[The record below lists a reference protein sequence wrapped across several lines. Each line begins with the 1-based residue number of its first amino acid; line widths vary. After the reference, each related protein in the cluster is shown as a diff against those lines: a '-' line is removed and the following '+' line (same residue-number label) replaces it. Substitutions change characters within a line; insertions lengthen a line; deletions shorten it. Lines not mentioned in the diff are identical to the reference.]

1 VTNLFDK
8 ILIANR
14 GEIAC
19 RVMRTAKRLGIRT
32 VAVYSDADVNA
43 LHVAS
48 ADEAVLIG
56 PPPARESYLDI
67 PRIIAAAKQSGAQ
80 AIHPG
85 YGFLSENAD
94 FAAAC
99 EAAGI
104 GFIGPPEAA
113 IRVMGS
119 KAGAKALMAKAGVP
133 LVPGYH
139 GEDQSDARLT
149 QEARAIGYPVLIK
162 ASAGG
167 GGKGMRI
174 VADERALA
182 EALAG
187 ARREAKASFG
197 DDRLLIEKYLLDP
210 RHIEMQ
216 VFADSRGN
224 CIHLFER
231 DCSIQRRHQK
241 LIEEAPAPSLG
252 DPQRAELQKAAVAA
266 ARAVT
271 YRGAGTIEFVAAEG
285 KFYFIEMNTR
295 LQVEHVVTEMITD
308 LDLVE
313 WQIRIAAGEG
323 LPLTQNLIKRHGHAI
338 ELRLYAEDP
347 ARDYLPSAGPLSL
360 LRFPTGSEHL
370 RIETGY
376 TQGDR
381 ISPYYDALIAKLIAW
396 GESRDI
402 ALRRLRAAL
411 AATRVAGITT
421 NRDLLQ
427 HVLAHPDFAAR
438 GGDTGFIAR
447 HHDRLLA
454 HGTPPAAFAAAAL
467 SILREPPQSALDPYS
482 PWGERD
488 FWRLGGAA
496 SETFRFRTGNKTSD
510 VRIAG
515 DGIVT
520 VDGAPAEPAEDS
532 SVLRLGSELWVVLP
546 DAAAR
551 LAYLDPLAPG
561 EASGAAAGKIVAPM
575 PGKVSAV
582 LVEPGATVQRGQTL
596 MVIEAMKME
605 HAISTD
611 SIRGRKIR
619 KPESAATWAPSPAAP
634 PPKSTSVR
642 CSISSGTE
650 ALRLEIEAEDVVQRQ
665 RAAAINHEEER
676 DHRPDQS
683 DIRRRGW
690 SRNSRRACHAPR
702 PRAQE
707 R

>member
-1 VTNLFDK
+1 VTKLFDK

-19 RVMRTAKRLGIRT
+19 RVMLTAKRLRIAT
-32 VAVYSDADVNA
+32 VAVYSEADAKA
-43 LHVAS
+43 LHVAT
-48 ADEAVLIG
+48 ADEAMLIG
-56 PPPARESYLDI
+56 PPPARQSYLDI
-67 PRIIAAAKQSGAQ
+67 GRIIDAAKQSGAQ

-104 GFIGPPEAA
+104 VFIGPPAAA
-113 IRVMGS
+113 IRAMGS
-119 KAGAKALMAKAGVP
+119 KAEAKMLMAKAGVP

-139 GEDQSDARLT
+139 GEEQSDVQLT
-149 QEARAIGYPVLIK
+149 QEARAIGYPVLVK

-174 VADERALA
+174 VAEEHGLA
-182 EALAG
+182 AALAG

-197 DDRLLIEKYLLDP
+197 DDRLLIEKYLIDP

-216 VFADSRGN
+216 VFADSHGN
-224 CIHLFER
+224 CVHLFER

-241 LIEEAPAPSLG
+241 LIEEAPAPDLS
-252 DPQRAELQKAAVAA
+252 DAQRAELQKAAVAA
-266 ARAVT
+266 ARAVA
-271 YRGAGTIEFVAAEG
+271 YRGAGTIEFVAAQG

-295 LQVEHVVTEMITD
+295 LQVEHVVTEMITG

-313 WQIRIAAGEG
+313 WQIRIAAGER
-323 LPLTQNLIKRHGHAI
+323 LPLTQDAIKRHGHAI

-360 LRFPTGSEHL
+360 LRFPTGSEDL

-402 ALRRLRAAL
+402 TLQRLRAAL
-411 AATRVAGITT
+411 AQTRVAGITT

-427 HVLAHPDFAAR
+427 HILAHPDFAAR
-438 GGDTGFIAR
+438 AGDTGFIAR
-447 HHDRLLA
+447 HHDALLPRE
-454 HGTPPAAFAAAAL
+454 TPPAALAAAGL
-467 SILREPPQSALDPYS
+467 SILREQLHRSLDPFS
-482 PWGERD
+482 PWAERD
-488 FWRLGGAA
+488 FWRLGAVA
-496 SETFRFRTGNKTSD
+496 SETFRFRAGDKTHE

-515 DGIVT
+515 EGNVT
-520 VDGAPAEPAEDS
+520 VDGASAEPADDA
-532 SVLRLGSELWVVLP
+532 SVLRLGSEFWIVLP
-546 DAAAR
+546 DATAR
-551 LAYLDPLAPG
+551 LAYLDPLAPR

-605 HAISTD
+605 HAI
-611 SIRGRKIR
+611 
-619 KPESAATWAPSPAAP
+619 AAPSDGVVESVGFAA
-634 PPKSTSVR
+634 
-642 CSISSGTE
+642 G
-650 ALRLEIEAEDVVQRQ
+650 ALV
-665 RAAAINHEEER
+665 EEGVELLKLK
-676 DHRPDQS
+676 
-683 DIRRRGW
+683 G
-690 SRNSRRACHAPR
+690 AP
-702 PRAQE
+702 
-707 R
+707 